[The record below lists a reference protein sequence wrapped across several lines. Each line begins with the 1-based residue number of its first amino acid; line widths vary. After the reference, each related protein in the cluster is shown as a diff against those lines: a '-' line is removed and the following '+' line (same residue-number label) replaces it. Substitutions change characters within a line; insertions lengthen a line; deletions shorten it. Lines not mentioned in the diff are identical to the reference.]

1 MPARGIS
8 GTGWLRHGLKA
19 SSPVERLIICSPR
32 GGAQAIDALK
42 VAYVQG
48 RLTKDEFDE
57 RLGRALAP
65 LTHAELAAL
74 TGDLPDE
81 LATAGRPRGAD
92 QDMTRLQEGN
102 RAEARVLATLVA
114 GVMLVAL
121 IGNGIGSPLHVLA
134 IVLLLSPV
142 WMLALGG
149 VLLLHSARP
158 SRPDQTPAQADARPA
173 SARLRLAPR
182 PALAGRGP
190 RPSPGCVNRFPLA
203 VPAPRQA
210 CSSGGCHTAPRGSA

>member
-1 MPARGIS
+1 VTGPADQTAAVPDGYS
-8 GTGWLRHGLKA
+8 HGRMRTSRA
-19 SSPVERLIICSPR
+19 DRE
-32 GGAQAIDALK
+32 QAIDALK

-48 RLTKDEFDE
+48 RLTRDELDE

-74 TGDLPDE
+74 TGDLPDG
-81 LATAGRPRGAD
+81 LATARRPCGAD
-92 QDMTRLQEGN
+92 QDMTRLREGN

-149 VLLLHSARP
+149 LLLLHSRPGDRGAR
-158 SRPDQTPAQADARPA
+158 
-173 SARLRLAPR
+173 RLPPR
-182 PALAGRGP
+182 PPGAG
-190 RPSPGCVNRFPLA
+190 
-203 VPAPRQA
+203 
-210 CSSGGCHTAPRGSA
+210 

>member
-1 MPARGIS
+1 MRTSRADREP
-8 GTGWLRHGLKA
+8 
-19 SSPVERLIICSPR
+19 
-32 GGAQAIDALK
+32 AIDALK

-74 TGDLPDE
+74 TGDLPDGV
-81 LATAGRPRGAD
+81 ATAGRPRGAD
-92 QDMTRLQEGN
+92 QDMTRLREGN

-114 GVMLVAL
+114 GVTLVAL

-149 VLLLHSARP
+149 VLLLH
-158 SRPDQTPAQADARPA
+158 ARPA
-173 SARLRLAPR
+173 WRRLTAQSVQAWRSARVWLCEP
-182 PALAGRGP
+182 
-190 RPSPGCVNRFPLA
+190 V
-203 VPAPRQA
+203 
-210 CSSGGCHTAPRGSA
+210 SSGRSSATSGLFQRRVPDCAQGLRPDPRGIRRDVYNMALLCYCTECDLVTGPVTTG

>member
-1 MPARGIS
+1 MVTGPADQTAAAPDGYS
-8 GTGWLRHGLKA
+8 HGRIRTSRA
-19 SSPVERLIICSPR
+19 DRE
-32 GGAQAIDALK
+32 QAIDALK

-48 RLTKDEFDE
+48 RLTKDELDE

-81 LATAGRPRGAD
+81 LTTAGRARGAD
-92 QDMTRLQEGN
+92 QDMTRLREGN

-121 IGNGIGSPLHVLA
+121 AGNGIGSPLHVLA

-149 VLLLHSARP
+149 LLLLHARP
-158 SRPDQTPAQADARPA
+158 EDRGTKRLPPGPPDPPG
-173 SARLRLAPR
+173 
-182 PALAGRGP
+182 AG
-190 RPSPGCVNRFPLA
+190 
-203 VPAPRQA
+203 
-210 CSSGGCHTAPRGSA
+210 

>member
-1 MPARGIS
+1 VVTGPADQTAAVADGYS
-8 GTGWLRHGLKA
+8 HGRMRTSRA
-19 SSPVERLIICSPR
+19 DRE
-32 GGAQAIDALK
+32 QAIDTLK
-42 VAYVQG
+42 VAFVQG
-48 RLTKDEFDE
+48 RLTRDELDE

-74 TGDLPDE
+74 TGDLPDG
-81 LATAGRPRGAD
+81 LATARRPRGAD
-92 QDMTRLQEGN
+92 QDMTRLREGN

-149 VLLLHSARP
+149 LLLLHS
-158 SRPDQTPAQADARPA
+158 
-173 SARLRLAPR
+173 RLEDRGTRRLPPR
-182 PALAGRGP
+182 PPGAG
-190 RPSPGCVNRFPLA
+190 
-203 VPAPRQA
+203 
-210 CSSGGCHTAPRGSA
+210 

>member
-1 MPARGIS
+1 VATGPADQTAGAPDGYSYGRMRTS
-8 GTGWLRHGLKA
+8 RA
-19 SSPVERLIICSPR
+19 ERE
-32 GGAQAIDALK
+32 QAIGTLK

-48 RLTKDEFDE
+48 RLTRDELDE

-74 TGDLPDE
+74 TGDLPDG
-81 LATAGRPRGAD
+81 LATAGQPRGAD
-92 QDMTRLQEGN
+92 RDMARPREGN

-149 VLLLHSARP
+149 VLLLHSRP
-158 SRPDQTPAQADARPA
+158 GDRDAK
-173 SARLRLAPR
+173 RLP
-182 PALAGRGP
+182 PGPPGAG
-190 RPSPGCVNRFPLA
+190 
-203 VPAPRQA
+203 
-210 CSSGGCHTAPRGSA
+210 

>member
-1 MPARGIS
+1 MRTSRADR
-8 GTGWLRHGLKA
+8 
-19 SSPVERLIICSPR
+19 E
-32 GGAQAIDALK
+32 QAIDTLK
-42 VAYVQG
+42 VAFVQG
-48 RLTKDEFDE
+48 RLTRDELDE

-74 TGDLPDE
+74 TGDLPDG
-81 LATAGRPRGAD
+81 LATARRPRGAD
-92 QDMTRLQEGN
+92 QDMTRPEGN

-149 VLLLHSARP
+149 LLLLHS
-158 SRPDQTPAQADARPA
+158 
-173 SARLRLAPR
+173 RLEDRGTRRLPPR
-182 PALAGRGP
+182 PPGAG
-190 RPSPGCVNRFPLA
+190 
-203 VPAPRQA
+203 
-210 CSSGGCHTAPRGSA
+210 

>member
-1 MPARGIS
+1 VATGPADQTAAAPDGYSYGRMRTS
-8 GTGWLRHGLKA
+8 RA
-19 SSPVERLIICSPR
+19 ERE
-32 GGAQAIDALK
+32 QAIDTLK
-42 VAYVQG
+42 VAYAQG
-48 RLTKDEFDE
+48 RLTKGELDE
-57 RLGRALAP
+57 RLDRALTP

-74 TGDLPDE
+74 TGDLPDG

-92 QDMTRLQEGN
+92 QDTTRLREGN

-149 VLLLHSARP
+149 ILLLHSRQGD
-158 SRPDQTPAQADARPA
+158 RDAK
-173 SARLRLAPR
+173 RLP
-182 PALAGRGP
+182 PGPPGAG
-190 RPSPGCVNRFPLA
+190 
-203 VPAPRQA
+203 
-210 CSSGGCHTAPRGSA
+210 

>member
-1 MPARGIS
+1 MVTGPADQTAAAS
-8 GTGWLRHGLKA
+8 ASYSHGRMRTSRA
-19 SSPVERLIICSPR
+19 DREP
-32 GGAQAIDALK
+32 AIDTLK

-74 TGDLPDE
+74 TSDLPGG
-81 LATAGRPRGAD
+81 LAIPGRPRGAD
-92 QDMTRLQEGN
+92 QDMTQPREGN

-142 WMLALGG
+142 WTLALGG
-149 VLLLHSARP
+149 LLLLHS
-158 SRPDQTPAQADARPA
+158 
-173 SARLRLAPR
+173 RLGDRGTRRLP
-182 PALAGRGP
+182 PGPPGAG
-190 RPSPGCVNRFPLA
+190 
-203 VPAPRQA
+203 
-210 CSSGGCHTAPRGSA
+210 

>member
-1 MPARGIS
+1 VATGPADQTAAAPDGYSYGRMRTS
-8 GTGWLRHGLKA
+8 RA
-19 SSPVERLIICSPR
+19 ERE
-32 GGAQAIDALK
+32 QAIDTLK

-48 RLTKDEFDE
+48 RLTKDELDE
-57 RLGRALAP
+57 RLDRALAP

-74 TGDLPDE
+74 TGDLPDG

-92 QDMTRLQEGN
+92 QDMTRLREGN

-149 VLLLHSARP
+149 ILLLHSRLGD
-158 SRPDQTPAQADARPA
+158 RDAK
-173 SARLRLAPR
+173 RLP
-182 PALAGRGP
+182 PGPPGAG
-190 RPSPGCVNRFPLA
+190 
-203 VPAPRQA
+203 
-210 CSSGGCHTAPRGSA
+210 

>member
-1 MPARGIS
+1 MTGPADQTAAAPDGYSNGRMRTS
-8 GTGWLRHGLKA
+8 RA
-19 SSPVERLIICSPR
+19 DRE
-32 GGAQAIDALK
+32 QAIDALK
-42 VAYVQG
+42 VAYIQG

-74 TGDLPDE
+74 TGDLPGE

-92 QDMTRLQEGN
+92 QDMTRPQEGN

-149 VLLLHSARP
+149 VLLLHSRP
-158 SRPDQTPAQADARPA
+158 SRPEDPGARQLP
-173 SARLRLAPR
+173 PG
-182 PALAGRGP
+182 PPGAG
-190 RPSPGCVNRFPLA
+190 
-203 VPAPRQA
+203 
-210 CSSGGCHTAPRGSA
+210 

>member
-1 MPARGIS
+1 MVTGPADQTAAAPDGYS
-8 GTGWLRHGLKA
+8 HGRMRTSRA
-19 SSPVERLIICSPR
+19 ERE
-32 GGAQAIDALK
+32 QAIDTLK
-42 VAYVQG
+42 AAYVQG
-48 RLTKDEFDE
+48 RLTKDELDE

-74 TGDLPDE
+74 TGDLPDG
-81 LATAGRPRGAD
+81 LVTAGRPRGAD
-92 QDMTRLQEGN
+92 QDMTRLREGN

-149 VLLLHSARP
+149 LLLLHS
-158 SRPDQTPAQADARPA
+158 
-173 SARLRLAPR
+173 RLGDRGAKRLP
-182 PALAGRGP
+182 PGPPGAG
-190 RPSPGCVNRFPLA
+190 
-203 VPAPRQA
+203 
-210 CSSGGCHTAPRGSA
+210 

>member
-1 MPARGIS
+1 MVTGPADQTAAVADGYS
-8 GTGWLRHGLKA
+8 HGRMRTSRA
-19 SSPVERLIICSPR
+19 DRE
-32 GGAQAIDALK
+32 QAIDTLK
-42 VAYVQG
+42 VAFVQG
-48 RLTKDEFDE
+48 RLTRDELDE

-74 TGDLPDE
+74 TGDLPDG
-81 LATAGRPRGAD
+81 LATARRPRGAD
-92 QDMTRLQEGN
+92 QDMTRPEGN

-149 VLLLHSARP
+149 ILLLHS
-158 SRPDQTPAQADARPA
+158 
-173 SARLRLAPR
+173 RLEDRGTRRLPPR
-182 PALAGRGP
+182 PPGAG
-190 RPSPGCVNRFPLA
+190 
-203 VPAPRQA
+203 
-210 CSSGGCHTAPRGSA
+210 

>member
-1 MPARGIS
+1 MVTGPADQTAAVADGYS
-8 GTGWLRHGLKA
+8 HGRMRTSRA
-19 SSPVERLIICSPR
+19 DRE
-32 GGAQAIDALK
+32 QAIDTLK
-42 VAYVQG
+42 VAFVQG
-48 RLTKDEFDE
+48 RLTRDELDE

-74 TGDLPDE
+74 TGDLPDG
-81 LATAGRPRGAD
+81 LATARRPRGAD
-92 QDMTRLQEGN
+92 QDMTRPREGN

-149 VLLLHSARP
+149 LLLLHS
-158 SRPDQTPAQADARPA
+158 
-173 SARLRLAPR
+173 RLEDRGTRRLPPR
-182 PALAGRGP
+182 PPGAG
-190 RPSPGCVNRFPLA
+190 
-203 VPAPRQA
+203 
-210 CSSGGCHTAPRGSA
+210 

>member
-1 MPARGIS
+1 MVTGPADQTAASAGYSHGR
-8 GTGWLRHGLKA
+8 LRTSRA
-19 SSPVERLIICSPR
+19 DREP
-32 GGAQAIDALK
+32 AIDALK

-74 TGDLPDE
+74 TSDLPDG
-81 LATAGRPRGAD
+81 LATPGGPRGAD
-92 QDMTRLQEGN
+92 QDMSPLREGN

-149 VLLLHSARP
+149 VLLLHSRP
-158 SRPDQTPAQADARPA
+158 SRPEDR
-173 SARLRLAPR
+173 SARQLP
-182 PALAGRGP
+182 PGPPGAG
-190 RPSPGCVNRFPLA
+190 
-203 VPAPRQA
+203 
-210 CSSGGCHTAPRGSA
+210 

>member
-1 MPARGIS
+1 MRTSRADREP
-8 GTGWLRHGLKA
+8 
-19 SSPVERLIICSPR
+19 
-32 GGAQAIDALK
+32 AIDALK

-65 LTHAELAAL
+65 LTHAELTAL
-74 TGDLPDE
+74 TSDLPDG

-92 QDMTRLQEGN
+92 QDMTQPREGN
-102 RAEARVLATLVA
+102 RGEARVLATLVA

-121 IGNGIGSPLHVLA
+121 MGNGIGSPLHVLA

-149 VLLLHSARP
+149 MLLLHSRP
-158 SRPDQTPAQADARPA
+158 SRPEDS
-173 SARLRLAPR
+173 SARQLP
-182 PALAGRGP
+182 PGP
-190 RPSPGCVNRFPLA
+190 PGA
-203 VPAPRQA
+203 D
-210 CSSGGCHTAPRGSA
+210 

>member
-1 MPARGIS
+1 MLTGPADQTAAAPDGYS
-8 GTGWLRHGLKA
+8 HGRMRTSRA
-19 SSPVERLIICSPR
+19 DRE
-32 GGAQAIDALK
+32 QAIDALK

-74 TGDLPDE
+74 TGDLPDG
-81 LATAGRPRGAD
+81 LATARRPRGAD
-92 QDMTRLQEGN
+92 QDMTRLREGN

-149 VLLLHSARP
+149 VLLLHSRP
-158 SRPDQTPAQADARPA
+158 SRPEDRSASQLPPGPPGAD
-173 SARLRLAPR
+173 
-182 PALAGRGP
+182 
-190 RPSPGCVNRFPLA
+190 
-203 VPAPRQA
+203 
-210 CSSGGCHTAPRGSA
+210 

>member
-1 MPARGIS
+1 MATGPADETAAAPDGY
-8 GTGWLRHGLKA
+8 GHGRMRTSRA
-19 SSPVERLIICSPR
+19 DREP
-32 GGAQAIDALK
+32 AIDTLK

-74 TGDLPDE
+74 TGDLPDG
-81 LATAGRPRGAD
+81 LVTAERPRGAD
-92 QDMTRLQEGN
+92 QDMTRLREGN

-114 GVMLVAL
+114 GVTLVAL

-142 WMLALGG
+142 WMLALAGL
-149 VLLLHSARP
+149 LLLHSRLEKHAEAAR
-158 SRPDQTPAQADARPA
+158 R
-173 SARLRLAPR
+173 
-182 PALAGRGP
+182 AGP
-190 RPSPGCVNRFPLA
+190 PQLSQDCQSPNP
-203 VPAPRQA
+203 
-210 CSSGGCHTAPRGSA
+210 